1 MLRILFKIKLSYLL
15 LGLYAAVFIV
25 SIFVPDAFLAVAF
38 DSGGVTTGPMTV
50 PFIMALGVGVAASRS
65 DKNAEN
71 DSFGLVALCSVGPIL
86 AVLILGM
93 IYKPN
98 SSNYVHEIVKEAA
111 DSRELWS
118 YFGRALPEYFKE
130 AAIALLPIVVF
141 FLVHAALGSLSGLF
155 GLKSPL
161 AWLVWVGVALI
172 AAHIVVSV
180 VTSREQLSDVEH
192 PPSVRKKR
200 HLVLKWATGGLL
212 AAAAIAHIATMW
224 TWGAEAVQSAASGA
238 ALTAAIKVAS
248 RAENKGKTVV
258 VLLPDTGDRYL
269 STPLFKN

>member
-1 MLRILFKIKLSYLL
+1 MSGKGSKARFANGVIS
-15 LGLYAAVFIV
+15 AA
-25 SIFVPDAFLAVAF
+25 
-38 DSGGVTTGPMTV
+38 
-50 PFIMALGVGVAASRS
+50 
-65 DKNAEN
+65 
-71 DSFGLVALCSVGPIL
+71 
-86 AVLILGM
+86 
-93 IYKPN
+93 
-98 SSNYVHEIVKEAA
+98 
-111 DSRELWS
+111 
-118 YFGRALPEYFKE
+118 
-130 AAIALLPIVVF
+130 IVVF

-200 HLVLKWATGGLL
+200 HLALKWATGGLL

-238 ALTAAIKVAS
+238 ALT
-248 RAENKGKTVV
+248 V
-258 VLLPDTGDRYL
+258 VLSAVLAVHLCVGSKSLLKDLGIDRRYKTAFRVIVCILAALFAL
-269 STPLFKN
+269 SAIVAVVL